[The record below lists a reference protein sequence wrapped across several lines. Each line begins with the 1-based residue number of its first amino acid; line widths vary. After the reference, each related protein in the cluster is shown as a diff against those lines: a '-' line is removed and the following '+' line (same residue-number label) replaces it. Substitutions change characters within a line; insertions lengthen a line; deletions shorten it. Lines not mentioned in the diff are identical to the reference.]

1 VTSLKLVVDTNVLIS
16 AALSNQGAPAQ
27 LMRQVL
33 GQHLLVFSQ
42 PTFDELQ
49 TRLYRP
55 KFDRYITLEQRQR
68 LLHDFNACAHW
79 VDLAAHPVYCR
90 DPDDDK
96 FIATALQA
104 EAQWLVS
111 GDRDLLEAPPL
122 PSLLILS
129 PTQALAQ
136 IESLGRAHPGGTTR
150 SSRGIRD

>member
-1 VTSLKLVVDTNVLIS
+1 MTSLKLVVDTNVLIS
-16 AALSNQGAPAQ
+16 AALSTQGAPAP
-27 LMRQVL
+27 LVRRVL
-33 GQHLLVFSQ
+33 GQHTLVFSQ

-79 VDLAAHPVYCR
+79 VDLAPYPVYCR

-104 EAQWLVS
+104 QAHWLVS
-111 GDRDLLEAPPL
+111 GDRDLLEARSPPNL
-122 PSLLILS
+122 RILS
-129 PTQALAQ
+129 PAQALEQWGA
-136 IESLGRAHPGGTTR
+136 RTAP
-150 SSRGIRD
+150 